1 MGQTAGDRKI
11 HDADSHIMEIDPT
24 LDAWLDPELRGTITG
39 PVVQAS
45 TKGLDRDEARRL
57 AADDEHRAAIE
68 RDVLG
73 FKGWLAAG
81 SFVKED
87 RPWALDL
94 LGFTSQLVFT
104 SVHLGPLRQSE
115 VSGDLRL
122 AYGVAAAHNRMMFD
136 FCSVDDR
143 LMPTVS
149 VPLSD
154 LDGAARFAQDAIDQ
168 GAAGLLL
175 SSFCPPGHSISHVG
189 LDGVWAA
196 AQEAQVPILF
206 HLDSEST
213 RFYNADYRNNGQAPV
228 KDFVGGDN
236 EMISTSFM
244 TINNPVTQ
252 NLAALI
258 IDGTLERFPDLRV
271 GAIELGASWMPGF
284 MRLLDASATAFKR
297 NEDRIRALSMKPSE
311 YVQRQVRVTPYP
323 YEPAGWI
330 IHNTGPDV
338 CMFSSDYP
346 HIEGTRNPIER
357 FDAALDEEACTA
369 DERDAFYWRNYED
382 LLRGPL
388 DRAAIT
394 VGA

>member
-1 MGQTAGDRKI
+1 MGQTATDRKI

-24 LDAWLDPELRGTITG
+24 LDAWLEPALRGTISG
-39 PVVQAS
+39 PAVQAS

-57 AADDEHRAAIE
+57 AADREHRAAIE

-81 SFVKED
+81 SFLKDD

-94 LGFTSQLVFT
+94 LGFESQLLFT
-104 SVHLGPLRQSE
+104 SVHLGPLRRAE
-115 VSGDLRL
+115 VSGDLGM
-122 AYGVAAAHNRMMFD
+122 AYGVAAAHNRMMSD

-143 LMPTVS
+143 LLPTAS
-149 VPLSD
+149 VPLGD
-154 LDGAARFAQDAIDQ
+154 LGGAARFAADAIEQ

-175 SSFCPPGHSISHVG
+175 SSACPPGHSISHVG

-196 AQEAQVPILF
+196 AQDARVPILF

-213 RFYNADYRNNGQAPV
+213 RFYNDDYRNNGQAPV

-236 EMISTSFM
+236 EMISTSFL
-244 TINNPVTQ
+244 TINNPVMQ

-258 IDGTLERFPDLRV
+258 FDGTLERFPDLRV
-271 GAIELGASWMPGF
+271 GVIELGASWLPGF
-284 MRLLDASATAFKR
+284 MRLLDASATAFKK

-330 IHNTGPDV
+330 IHNTGPGV

-357 FDAALDEEACTA
+357 FDRSLDEERCTE
-369 DERDAFYWRNYED
+369 DERAGFFWRNYED

-388 DRAAIT
+388 DRAGIT